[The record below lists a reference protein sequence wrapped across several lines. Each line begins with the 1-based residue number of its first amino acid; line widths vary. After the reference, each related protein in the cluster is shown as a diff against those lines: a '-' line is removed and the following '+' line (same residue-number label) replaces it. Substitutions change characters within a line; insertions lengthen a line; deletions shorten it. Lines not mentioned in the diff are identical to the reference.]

1 MKITILALVMA
12 AVALSGIMSAASAEI
27 VPSPLQQVQ
36 NGVPIGEVVCS
47 EDRILM
53 LSSSG
58 SPVCVNESS
67 TSAFLQRGFTMGFV
81 QDVPTVISNELPIW
95 HTYESDI
102 KLGGHASSGGSGYSP
117 VSYTIGLPD
126 SFTIGET
133 VSIPYSFSWQYE
145 NGTTKYEQLGT
156 PEPDVYHASLGLIIS
171 DEFSVLDDNTMV
183 GTGLGD
189 RYAPH
194 TASMMLVHVTSSGL
208 MFNGTL
214 DLRLDTAMYH
224 DRDML
229 MIPIYG
235 DVYAFQVQRTDAGAR
250 LVDRDLLTDPYDLE
264 HLNAFDITRPHNG
277 PDGRYEMTYR
287 PENGTFTHIPEMR
300 PSNTEPRTPEPSHEN
315 LYIPKDGWP
324 DFAEFLRSEI
334 EFRNIT
340 DARGWMIENDLS
352 KEFVADFLTQYQEFA
367 TTGADEPV
375 IITVSSK
382 QFTGTYGT
390 NRPDNIHGIAPY
402 CPLPSAIS
410 VQVPNKAE
418 VGEPFDVVIIP
429 SYELTQG
436 EMDEFNRYH
445 RTDLDDV
452 EDIWEEYCYS
462 KSFYLEAPYN
472 YEPSGETVA
481 TDVTF
486 SIETG
491 YYPPYKTY
499 KHFFD
504 VTSDL
509 DTPSITFQITVSE
522 PVIYTRADLYD
533 RNNTDYYKYDFGRL
547 HIESMDNLFA
557 RYSVSI
563 YTSISDND
571 VILSEHEPVRFQPD
585 NGETHNLNEQF
596 VPYKT
601 VDRHVYTVYHPDDLM
616 GSEARSDAPEN
627 ATSRDVP
634 FEWIAESLETGP
646 YAGSDPEEFI
656 KRFGLDDDYV
666 RRFLEAYPQYQV
678 TTSTG

>member
-1 MKITILALVMA
+1 
-12 AVALSGIMSAASAEI
+12 MS
-27 VPSPLQQVQ
+27 
-36 NGVPIGEVVCS
+36 S
-47 EDRILM
+47 EL
-53 LSSSG
+53 
-58 SPVCVNESS
+58 
-67 TSAFLQRGFTMGFV
+67 T
-81 QDVPTVISNELPIW
+81 
-95 HTYESDI
+95 
-102 KLGGHASSGGSGYSP
+102 
-117 VSYTIGLPD
+117 
-126 SFTIGET
+126 
-133 VSIPYSFSWQYE
+133 
-145 NGTTKYEQLGT
+145 
-156 PEPDVYHASLGLIIS
+156 
-171 DEFSVLDDNTMV
+171 
-183 GTGLGD
+183 
-189 RYAPH
+189 
-194 TASMMLVHVTSSGL
+194 
-208 MFNGTL
+208 FNGTIN
-214 DLRLDTAMYH
+214 LRLDSTMYH
-224 DRDML
+224 DRDAFSVSSHG
-229 MIPIYG
+229 Y
-235 DVYAFQVQRTDAGAR
+235 DFQVQRTDTGAR
-250 LVDRDLLTDPYDLE
+250 LVDPALLTDQYDLE
-264 HLNAFDITRPHNG
+264 HLNAFIRNDYNNG
-277 PDGRYEMTYR
+277 PDGRYAKLYGAV
-287 PENGTFTHIPEMR
+287 NGTFVHTPLTTQSSSTQRAE
-300 PSNTEPRTPEPSHEN
+300 EPQED

-340 DARGWMIENDLS
+340 DAGDWMIENNLS
-352 KEFVADFLTQYQEFA
+352 KEFVADFLIQYPEFA

-410 VQVPNKAE
+410 VQVPNSTK
-418 VGEPFDVVIIP
+418 VGEPFDVVITP

-452 EDIWEEYCYS
+452 EDIWEEYCYH
-462 KSFYLEAPYN
+462 KSFYLGLPYN
-472 YEPSGETVA
+472 YEPFGEN
-481 TDVTF
+481 VTSNVSS
-486 SIETG
+486 SIDSG

-499 KHFFD
+499 GHSID
-504 VTSDL
+504 LASNL

-571 VILSEHEPVRFQPD
+571 VILSEYEPVRSRSD
-585 NGETHNLNEQF
+585 TGETPNLNEQF
-596 VPYKT
+596 VPFKI
-601 VDRHVYTVYHPDDLM
+601 VDRGGITVLHIDNTTA
-616 GSEARSDAPEN
+616 SEARSDAPEN
-627 ATSRDVP
+627 ATSSDVP

-666 RRFLEAYPQYQV
+666 RRFLEAYPQYWV